1 VQTAFYRHQA
11 NEQML
16 ELKQTIVQALAA
28 SWEAAQRLHA
38 AGNITDLDLVRERAL
53 TEEAKLQLR
62 SAEIAHVRDIGRR
75 RLQYATWSGIPR
87 VPSS

>member
-16 ELKQTIVQALAA
+16 ELKQTIVQH
-28 SWEAAQRLHA
+28 SPPHGRRRQRLHA

-62 SAEIAHVRDIGRR
+62 SAEIAMHQSREHAQLDGT
-75 RLQYATWSGIPR
+75 LGIPDH
-87 VPSS
+87 VAY